1 MTDTNTP
8 DDRLPDS
15 LIEELARRDQA
26 PRMIT
31 SRADR
36 NVAAATRAHFGTT
49 RTRRPQHVGAWLAA
63 AACAV
68 FAVGLTTNLLTG
80 RDGAPVYRD
89 IDGSGQIDIADVLAL
104 AREGAPQA
112 QIDAFA
118 FHVVALNQDEQR

>member
-1 MTDTNTP
+1 MTDTKTP
-8 DDRLPDS
+8 EDRLPEA
-15 LIEELARRDQA
+15 LIDELSRRDQA

-36 NVAAATRAHFGTT
+36 NVAAAAHAHFGTT

-80 RDGAPVYRD
+80 RDGASVYRD

-118 FHVVALNQDEQR
+118 FRVVALDRDDRR